1 MTDEIFDSIA
11 NSVKELDKD
20 CYKYM
25 IKNKDTLINTD
36 NEIVYSSDEH
46 IYAIKNFIQTI
57 NRIAY
62 DKLSLDKDTIIE
74 DKLMNILE
82 QLKAI
87 RSTTINF
94 IS

>member
-1 MTDEIFDSIA
+1 MTDEIFDLIA

-20 CYKYM
+20 CYRYM

-82 QLKAI
+82 RLKLI

>member
-1 MTDEIFDSIA
+1 MTNKIFYLIA
-11 NSVKELDKD
+11 NSVKELNKD

-82 QLKAI
+82 QLKTI
-87 RSTTINF
+87 RSSTINF